1 MVVIEL
7 KRTEDGGHME
17 LQALRYAAMVST
29 MTFEQVVETYDAYLR
44 RLGRSEDPRA
54 VILDFLGWDE
64 PDEEHFAQEVRIV
77 LASAE
82 ERRKTGQ
89 SFDPNRFFFA
99 DEDLIRDGGRSYALT
114 NQWGA
119 NTSEAID
126 ALLQAFPDRGV
137 SCTTVEPES

>member
-1 MVVIEL
+1 
-7 KRTEDGGHME
+7 
-17 LQALRYAAMVST
+17 MVST
-29 MTFEQVVETYDAYLR
+29 MTSEQVVETYDAYLR

-54 VILDFLGWDE
+54 VILDFLCWDE

-99 DEDLIRDGGRSYALT
+99 YEDLIKGAGHSYALT